1 MILYRSV
8 NLIRYFFEIKIIL
21 LIQISN
27 ILYDTNIKLKS
38 LKIIKKMK

>member
-21 LIQISN
+21 LIQINN
-27 ILYDTNIKLKS
+27 ILYDTDIKLKS
-38 LKIIKKMK
+38 LKIIKK